1 MGHEPIEH
9 FPNTEVPQSRPEVN
23 GGLGALEKGVGVKAV
38 TTAGNQLHLVPQRL
52 PITSQGSLGRIALE
66 ALDDFSDRIHT
77 SLPLHVKDDLVPK
90 EVVNAFEVTAHA
102 DGPGNRRTLNSQD
115 GLHLIKKLDGVA
127 NFPVELIDEGEN
139 RGITQATYFQELD
152 RSRFD
157 ALGAVDHH
165 ERRVHGSEGT
175 VGIFGEVFVPGRIE
189 QIHDGV
195 PIRELHHRG
204 GHGDPPLLLQ
214 GHPIRGG
221 MAIRLPCLDR
231 TRQADRAPEQQKLF
245 RDRRFTGVRVG
256 NDRKG
261 ATPGHF
267 SRLLGHEK
275 LPETRIG
282 MGLGEAPCR
291 RHCRRGR
298 SSTESA
304 AFPHP
309 HSQYSAGSRGES
321 PPYHR
326 GSRGNALPPGP

>member
-1 MGHEPIEH
+1 M
-9 FPNTEVPQSRPEVN
+9 
-23 GGLGALEKGVGVKAV
+23 
-38 TTAGNQLHLVPQRL
+38 
-52 PITSQGSLGRIALE
+52 
-66 ALDDFSDRIHT
+66 
-77 SLPLHVKDDLVPK
+77 
-90 EVVNAFEVTAHA
+90 VNAFEVTAHA

-204 GHGDPPLLLQ
+204 GHGDP
-214 GHPIRGG
+214 RSFSR
-221 MAIRLPCLDR
+221 AIQSEVAWRSDFLALTVPAKLIAPPSSKSFSVIVVLPASGWEMIAKVR
-231 TRQADRAPEQQKLF
+231 RRA
-245 RDRRFTGVRVG
+245 TC
-256 NDRKG
+256 
-261 ATPGHF
+261 
-267 SRLLGHEK
+267 RLLGHEK

-291 RHCRRGR
+291 RHCRRG
-298 SSTESA
+298 A
-304 AFPHP
+304 AAQKAQRFLTPILNTVRGPGGNHHRITGDHEETLFPQDHEP
-309 HSQYSAGSRGES
+309 LPGENMVELLRFPVAMKGRNLPRCYPGLGQALRRRGARLGMSQLSNLR
-321 PPYHR
+321 
-326 GSRGNALPPGP
+326 LV